1 MQPPFWTGPGTQTL
15 AGFADRGRTAE
26 AAGYDGLW
34 SAESAHH
41 PFLPLVAAAHGTTRL
56 ELGTAITVAFAR
68 NPCRWLALRTTFR
81 RSPRAVHARARQ
93 PGPTAHSAAV
103 RHALEQARCT
113 RTRRQ
118 AQPRGP
124 AGRHQQQG
132 GRAVAPLAFPTADST
147 AAIMTTSV
155 MVPPA
160 SQASNY
166 LTLSAPLADI
176 RCHLEGRQLY
186 ISVII

>member
-81 RSPRAVHARARQ
+81 RSPRA
-93 PGPTAHSAAV
+93 GSCSGSAA
-103 RHALEQARCT
+103 RSDRTFSGGSTCPGASPLHAHAASGPAARPGRT
-113 RTRRQ
+113 SSAAGRTRR
-118 AQPRGP
+118 RT
-124 AGRHQQQG
+124 
-132 GRAVAPLAFPTADST
+132 LALPD
-147 AAIMTTSV
+147 
-155 MVPPA
+155 
-160 SQASNY
+160 
-166 LTLSAPLADI
+166 
-176 RCHLEGRQLY
+176 GRQHGCDNDNVCHGSSS
-186 ISVII
+186 ISSIKLSNLISPFG